1 MFSLYLDSD
10 VIVIGLE
17 RKMHETEAALAVFL
31 ALIVFG
37 FIAIVLKICCKIN
50 ECFLRDVEGG
60 QLN

>member
-1 MFSLYLDSD
+1 MFSSYLDSD

-17 RKMHETEAALAVFL
+17 RTFHETEAALTVFL

-37 FIAIVLKICCKIN
+37 FIAIVLKICSKIN
-50 ECFLRDVEGG
+50 ENFLRDVEGG